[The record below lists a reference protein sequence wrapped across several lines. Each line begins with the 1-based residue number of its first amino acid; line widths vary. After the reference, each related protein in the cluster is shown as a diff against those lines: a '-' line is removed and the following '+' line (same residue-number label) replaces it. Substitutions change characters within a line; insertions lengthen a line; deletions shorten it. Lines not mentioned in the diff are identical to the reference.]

1 MSYLLR
7 FDGASRGNPGE
18 GGSAA
23 VIYKDNEIIDKCY
36 YYHPKTVTNNIVEY
50 YGLLGGL
57 NMCIEKGYDNI
68 FVEGDSKLVI
78 EQVFG
83 KWNCSHKNLIPL
95 NNQINKIKKLFVSI
109 YGKWIPREE
118 NGDADEYSNIAIN
131 KKNSIGEKWF
141 YIDNNIIDNNI
152 NNINN
157 INNNNKKKIKQKI
170 ITEFFNVNINENKS
184 NDFIPKQKNTLMN
197 YFTVIKNTKKSNS
210 I

>member
-18 GGSAA
+18 GGSSA
-23 VIYKDNEIIDKCY
+23 VIYKNNEIIDKCY
-36 YYHPKTVTNNIVEY
+36 YYHPKPVTNNVAEY

-83 KWNCSHKNLIPL
+83 KWNCSHKNMIPL
-95 NNQINKIKKLFVSI
+95 NNQIKKIKKQFISI

-118 NGDADEYSNIAIN
+118 NGDADEYSNVAIN

-141 YIDNNIIDNNI
+141 YIDNNINI
-152 NNINN
+152 NN
-157 INNNNKKKIKQKI
+157 KSKQKS

>member
-18 GGSAA
+18 GGSSA
-23 VIYKDNEIIDKCY
+23 VIYKNNEIIDKCY
-36 YYHPKTVTNNIVEY
+36 YYHPKPVTNNVAEY

-83 KWNCSHKNLIPL
+83 KWNCSHKNMIPL
-95 NNQINKIKKLFVSI
+95 NNQIKKIKKQFVSI

-118 NGDADEYSNIAIN
+118 NGDADEYSNVAIN

-141 YIDNNIIDNNI
+141 YIDNNINI
-152 NNINN
+152 NN
-157 INNNNKKKIKQKI
+157 KSKQKS

>member
-36 YYHPKTVTNNIVEY
+36 YYHPKTVTNNIAEY

-141 YIDNNIIDNNI
+141 YIDNN
-152 NNINN
+152 
-157 INNNNKKKIKQKI
+157 KKIKQKN

>member
-7 FDGASRGNPGE
+7 FDGACRGNPGE
-18 GGSAA
+18 GGSSA
-23 VIYKDNEIIDKCY
+23 VIYKNNEVIDKCY
-36 YYHPKTVTNNIVEY
+36 YYHPKPVTNNVAEY

-83 KWNCSHKNLIPL
+83 KWNCSHKNMIPL
-95 NNQINKIKKLFVSI
+95 NNQIKKIKKLFVSI

-118 NGDADEYSNIAIN
+118 NGDADEYSNVAIN

-141 YIDNNIIDNNI
+141 YIDNNINI
-152 NNINN
+152 NN
-157 INNNNKKKIKQKI
+157 KSKQKS

>member
-7 FDGASRGNPGE
+7 FDGACRPNPGE

-36 YYHPKTVTNNIVEY
+36 YYHPKPVTNNVAEY
-50 YGLLGGL
+50 YALIGGL

-83 KWNCSHKNLIPL
+83 KWNCSHKNMIPL
-95 NNQINKIKKLFVSI
+95 NNQIKKIKKQFISI

-118 NGDADEYSNIAIN
+118 NGDADEYSNVAIN

-141 YIDNNIIDNNI
+141 YIDNNINI
-152 NNINN
+152 NN
-157 INNNNKKKIKQKI
+157 KSKQKS

>member
-7 FDGASRGNPGE
+7 FDGACRGNPGE

-23 VIYKDNEIIDKCY
+23 VIYKNNEIIDKCY
-36 YYHPKTVTNNIVEY
+36 YYHPKPVTNNVAEY

-83 KWNCSHKNLIPL
+83 KWNCSHKNMIPL
-95 NNQINKIKKLFVSI
+95 NNQIKKIKKQFVSI

-118 NGDADEYSNIAIN
+118 NGDADEYSNVAIN

-141 YIDNNIIDNNI
+141 YIDNNINI
-152 NNINN
+152 NN
-157 INNNNKKKIKQKI
+157 KSKQKS

>member
-18 GGSAA
+18 GGSSA
-23 VIYKDNEIIDKCY
+23 VIYKNNEIIDKCY
-36 YYHPKTVTNNIVEY
+36 YYHPKPVTNNVAEY

-83 KWNCSHKNLIPL
+83 KWNCSHKNMIPL
-95 NNQINKIKKLFVSI
+95 NNQIKKIKKQFVSI

-118 NGDADEYSNIAIN
+118 NGDADEYSNVAIN

-141 YIDNNIIDNNI
+141 YIDNNINI
-152 NNINN
+152 NN
-157 INNNNKKKIKQKI
+157 KSKQKS
-170 ITEFFNVNINENKS
+170 ITEFFNVNINENKI

>member
-7 FDGASRGNPGE
+7 FDGACRPNPGE

-23 VIYKDNEIIDKCY
+23 VIYKNNEIIDKCY
-36 YYHPKTVTNNIVEY
+36 YYHPKPVTNNVAEY

-83 KWNCSHKNLIPL
+83 KWNCSHKNMIPL
-95 NNQINKIKKLFVSI
+95 NNQIKKIKKQFISI

-118 NGDADEYSNIAIN
+118 NGDADEYSNVAIN

-141 YIDNNIIDNNI
+141 YIDNNINI
-152 NNINN
+152 NN
-157 INNNNKKKIKQKI
+157 KSKQKS
-170 ITEFFNVNINENKS
+170 ITEFFNVNINENKI

>member
-7 FDGASRGNPGE
+7 FDGACRPNPGE

-23 VIYKDNEIIDKCY
+23 VIYKNNEIIDKCY
-36 YYHPKTVTNNIVEY
+36 YYHPKPVTNNVAEY

-83 KWNCSHKNLIPL
+83 KWKTSHKNMIPL
-95 NNQINKIKKLFVSI
+95 NNQIKKIKKQFISI

-118 NGDADEYSNIAIN
+118 NGDADEYSNVAIN

-141 YIDNNIIDNNI
+141 YIDNNINI
-152 NNINN
+152 NN
-157 INNNNKKKIKQKI
+157 KSKQKS

>member
-7 FDGASRGNPGE
+7 FDGASRGNPGT

-36 YYHPKTVTNNIVEY
+36 YYHPKPVTNNVAEY
-50 YGLLGGL
+50 YGLIGGL

-83 KWNCSHKNLIPL
+83 KWKCSHKNMIPL
-95 NNQINKIKKLFVSI
+95 NNQIKKIKKLFVSI

-118 NGDADEYSNIAIN
+118 NGDADEYSNVAIN

-141 YIDNNIIDNNI
+141 YIDNNINI
-152 NNINN
+152 NN
-157 INNNNKKKIKQKI
+157 KSKQKS
-170 ITEFFNVNINENKS
+170 ITEYFNVNINENKS

>member
-7 FDGASRGNPGE
+7 FDGACRGNPGE
-18 GGSAA
+18 GGSSA
-23 VIYKDNEIIDKCY
+23 VIYKNNEIIDKCY
-36 YYHPKTVTNNIVEY
+36 YYHPKPVTNNVAEY

-83 KWNCSHKNLIPL
+83 KWNCSHKNMIPL
-95 NNQINKIKKLFVSI
+95 NNQIKKIKKQFVSI

-118 NGDADEYSNIAIN
+118 NGDADEYSNVAIN

-141 YIDNNIIDNNI
+141 YIDNNINI
-152 NNINN
+152 NN
-157 INNNNKKKIKQKI
+157 KSKQKS

>member
-7 FDGASRGNPGE
+7 FDGACRGNPGA

-23 VIYKDNEIIDKCY
+23 VIYKNNEIIDKCY
-36 YYHPKTVTNNIVEY
+36 YYHPKPVTNNVAEY

-83 KWNCSHKNLIPL
+83 KWNCSHKNMIPL

-118 NGDADEYSNIAIN
+118 NGDADEYSNVAIN

-141 YIDNNIIDNNI
+141 YIDNNINI
-152 NNINN
+152 NN
-157 INNNNKKKIKQKI
+157 KSKQKS
-170 ITEFFNVNINENKS
+170 ITEFFNVNINENKI

-197 YFTVIKNTKKSNS
+197 YFTLIKNTKKSNS

>member
-7 FDGASRGNPGE
+7 FDGACRGNPGE
-18 GGSAA
+18 GGSSA
-23 VIYKDNEIIDKCY
+23 VIYKNNEIIDKCY
-36 YYHPKTVTNNIVEY
+36 YYHPKPVTNNVAEY

-83 KWNCSHKNLIPL
+83 KWKTSHKNMIPL
-95 NNQINKIKKLFVSI
+95 NNQIKKIKKQFVSI

-118 NGDADEYSNIAIN
+118 NGDADEYSNVAIN

-141 YIDNNIIDNNI
+141 YIDNNINI
-152 NNINN
+152 NN
-157 INNNNKKKIKQKI
+157 KSKQKS
-170 ITEFFNVNINENKS
+170 ITEFFNVNINENKI

>member
-7 FDGASRGNPGE
+7 FDGACRPNPGE

-36 YYHPKTVTNNIVEY
+36 YYHPKPVTNNVAEY
-50 YGLLGGL
+50 YALIGGL

-83 KWNCSHKNLIPL
+83 KWNCSHKNMIPL
-95 NNQINKIKKLFVSI
+95 NNQIKKIKKQFVSI

-118 NGDADEYSNIAIN
+118 NGDADEYSNVAIN

-141 YIDNNIIDNNI
+141 YIDNNINI
-152 NNINN
+152 NN
-157 INNNNKKKIKQKI
+157 KSKQKS

>member
-7 FDGASRGNPGE
+7 FDGACRGNPGE

-36 YYHPKTVTNNIVEY
+36 YYHPKTVTNNIAEY
-50 YGLLGGL
+50 YGLIGGL

-95 NNQINKIKKLFVSI
+95 NNQIKKIKKLFVSI

-118 NGDADEYSNIAIN
+118 NGDADEYSNIAI
-131 KKNSIGEKWF
+131 
-141 YIDNNIIDNNI
+141 
-152 NNINN
+152 
-157 INNNNKKKIKQKI
+157 NKKKIKQKI

>member
-7 FDGASRGNPGE
+7 FDGACRGNPGE
-18 GGSAA
+18 GGSSAI
-23 VIYKDNEIIDKCY
+23 IYKDNEIIDKCY
-36 YYHPKTVTNNIVEY
+36 YYHPKTVTNNIAEY

-83 KWNCSHKNLIPL
+83 KWKTRHKNLIPL

-109 YGKWIPREE
+109 YGKWIPREK

-157 INNNNKKKIKQKI
+157 INNNNNKKIKQKI

>member
-36 YYHPKTVTNNIVEY
+36 YYHPKTVTNNIAEY
-50 YGLLGGL
+50 YGLIGGL

-95 NNQINKIKKLFVSI
+95 NNQIKKIKKLFVSI

-131 KKNSIGEKWF
+131 KKNSIDGKWF
-141 YIDNNIIDNNI
+141 YIDNNN
-152 NNINN
+152 
-157 INNNNKKKIKQKI
+157 KKIKQKN